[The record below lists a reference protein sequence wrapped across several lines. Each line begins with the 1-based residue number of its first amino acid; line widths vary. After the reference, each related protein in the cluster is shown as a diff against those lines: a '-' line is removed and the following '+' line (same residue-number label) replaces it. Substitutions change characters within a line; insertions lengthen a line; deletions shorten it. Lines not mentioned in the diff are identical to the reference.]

1 MYTWTTKNKIRGE
14 SDMTN
19 FPELLGSIEF
29 ARELGFDRRKF
40 SVYLGRDK
48 FPAPVTKVGN
58 RSFWTR
64 EQVTEYIL
72 DQNRAMAEKAMSK
85 RA

>member
-1 MYTWTTKNKIRGE
+1 MA
-14 SDMTN
+14 D

-64 EQVTEYIL
+64 EQVTEYMS
-72 DQNRAMAEKAMSK
+72 DQRKAMAEKAMSAK
-85 RA
+85 A

>member
-1 MYTWTTKNKIRGE
+1 LYTRATIKQKGRNNMA
-14 SDMTN
+14 D

-64 EQVTEYIL
+64 EQVTEYMS
-72 DQNRAMAEKAMSK
+72 DQRKAMAEKAMSAK
-85 RA
+85 A

>member
-1 MYTWTTKNKIRGE
+1 
-14 SDMTN
+14 MTE

-64 EQVTEYIL
+64 EQVSGYL
-72 DQNRAMAEKAMSK
+72 SDQRKMMAEKQISAK
-85 RA
+85 K